1 MRIPLIVS
9 SYSRASA
16 RGAGGATPAHVARTH
31 PFLIRLWLGLL
42 VAASHLTAASVTEHP
57 FPGVTSITLRE
68 TSPRN
73 FTAHAV
79 ILDLT
84 TPGLRFLLTPPGG
97 SRETVRQTTLEFAQQ
112 EKAQVAINAH
122 FFLPFP
128 STEADSNLIGLAA
141 SEGRVYSNF
150 ETPEQNYALVANAP
164 SINIDGSNHASV
176 VGPKSSQDILWTTVS
191 GSAQIITGGTA
202 TVPRYRDAEH
212 PDGQLTPGGPGKTP
226 FSNQDSWY
234 ERPNARTAIGIAD
247 SGKKLVLFVVDRAAG
262 SQGLTVPE
270 VARLLIGEFQVTEAL
285 NLDGGGSSTLV
296 LEDPATHQRALANAS
311 SDNPKG
317 RSVASNLAVFVP
329 VAR

>member
-1 MRIPLIVS
+1 MIVS

-16 RGAGGATPAHVARTH
+16 PGARRLTTPDPAKTY
-31 PFLIRLWLGLL
+31 PRLAGICLGFL
-42 VAASHLTAASVTEHP
+42 VAVGHLAAASTTEHP
-57 FPGVTSITLRE
+57 FPGVTSITLQE
-68 TSPRN
+68 ASPRN

-79 ILDLT
+79 IIDLT

-128 STEADSNLIGLAA
+128 SAETASNLIGLAA
-141 SEGRVYSNF
+141 SEGRVYSDF

-164 SINIDGSNHASV
+164 AINIDRSNHASV
-176 VGPKSSQDILWTTVS
+176 VRPESSKDVLWTTVS
-191 GSAQIITGGTA
+191 GSAQIITGGKD

-226 FSNQDSWY
+226 FSNLDSWY

-270 VARLLIGEFQVTEAL
+270 VARLLISEFQVTEAL

-296 LEDPATHQRALANAS
+296 MEDPATHQRALTNAS